1 MRAHN
6 SSKSRDKNYK
16 LVNRYFGSSEAY
28 IFRYIFDSAQR
39 HAYMRYIKNA
49 IASEKK
55 NILSPTEYENRS
67 CYFMS
72 FREISKKLNLTEE
85 ATRSIYRRA
94 IKKLRFILKDYM
106 Y

>member
-1 MRAHN
+1 MRANN

-55 NILSPTEYENRS
+55 KIYSHLLSMKTEVVILCLLEKYLKN
-67 CYFMS
+67 
-72 FREISKKLNLTEE
+72 
-85 ATRSIYRRA
+85 SI
-94 IKKLRFILKDYM
+94 
-106 Y
+106 